1 MASQDPPSYE
11 QAIGSARLSQRERNG
26 ISAQRRRS
34 IEDESRPLP
43 DGWVRTFDPENH
55 HQFFVDIRAEP
66 PRSIWH
72 HPYDDE
78 QYLNS
83 LPLQDRELLG
93 GLTRHP
99 SIEDVAAET
108 TDEEDE
114 YTHHPSSKAAA
125 AGTATAPHEGSSS
138 SSSHPPHQQQAEGSS
153 SSSSPTASKPRSFG
167 RKMKDKLTGTTH
179 EERNAE
185 RARRQQREQDLYR
198 QHELFR
204 RGLAAAIQTGRPQ
217 RLGQDDDAVD
227 VYLEPPD
234 ARFPGVTSVRQ
245 LSPSLEEVFYAADA
259 PGVPKGARH
268 VRPVSYSSYR
278 GGGMMGG
285 GDAYPG
291 GMGGMGRS
299 PYGRPFGPYNRPMGM
314 GYGGGMG
321 MMPMALPLFGGMA
334 LGGMLF

>member
-11 QAIGSARLSQRERNG
+11 QAVGTARLSQRERNG

-55 HQFFVDIRAEP
+55 HQFFVDIQADP

-78 QYLNS
+78 EFLNS
-83 LPLQDRELLG
+83 LPLQERERLG

-99 SIEDVAAET
+99 SKEDIAAET
-108 TDEEDE
+108 TDEE
-114 YTHHPSSKAAA
+114 
-125 AGTATAPHEGSSS
+125 EGD
-138 SSSHPPHQQQAEGSS
+138 SSHHTRAGAAHEAPPHQQGSS
-153 SSSSPTASKPRSFG
+153 SKPRSFG
-167 RKMKDKLTGTTH
+167 RKMKDKITGTTH

-185 RARRQQREQDLYR
+185 RARRQEREQDLYR

-204 RGLAAAIQTGRPQ
+204 RGLAAAIQTNKPQ
-217 RLGQDDDAVD
+217 LLGQDDDGMD

-234 ARFPGVTSVRQ
+234 SNFPGVTSVRQ

-259 PGVPKGARH
+259 PGVPRGRGTCGRYLIRRTVGAG
-268 VRPVSYSSYR
+268 VCLGVVGWVAACIPGVWAVVMVEGAWGGRP
-278 GGGMMGG
+278 ME
-285 GDAYPG
+285 
-291 GMGGMGRS
+291 GRS
-299 PYGRPFGPYNRPMGM
+299 GRIIGQWGWGM
-314 GYGGGMG
+314 VEVW
-321 MMPMALPLFGGMA
+321 A
-334 LGGMLF
+334 

>member
-11 QAIGSARLSQRERNG
+11 QAVGTARLSQRERNG

-55 HQFFVDIRAEP
+55 HQFFVDIRADP

-78 QYLNS
+78 EFLNS
-83 LPLQDRELLG
+83 LPLQERERLG

-99 SIEDVAAET
+99 SKKDIAAET
-108 TDEEDE
+108 TDEE
-114 YTHHPSSKAAA
+114 
-125 AGTATAPHEGSSS
+125 EGD
-138 SSSHPPHQQQAEGSS
+138 SSHHTRAGAAHEAPPHQQGSS
-153 SSSSPTASKPRSFG
+153 SKPRSFG
-167 RKMKDKLTGTTH
+167 RKMKDKITGTTH

-185 RARRQQREQDLYR
+185 RARRQEREQDLYR

-204 RGLAAAIQTGRPQ
+204 RGLAAAIQTNKPQ
-217 RLGQDDDAVD
+217 LLGQDDDGMD

-234 ARFPGVTSVRQ
+234 SNFPGVTSVRQ

-259 PGVPKGARH
+259 PGVP
-268 VRPVSYSSYR
+268 R
-278 GGGMMGG
+278 GGAARAA
-285 GDAYPG
+285 DILFVVPW
-291 GMGGMGRS
+291 GR
-299 PYGRPFGPYNRPMGM
+299 GPFGPYNRPMGM
-314 GYGGGMG
+314 GYGGGIG

-334 LGGMLF
+334 LGGMMF

>member
-11 QAIGSARLSQRERNG
+11 QAVGTARLSQRERNG

-55 HQFFVDIRAEP
+55 HQFFVDIRADP

-78 QYLNS
+78 EYLNS
-83 LPLQDRELLG
+83 LPLQERERLG

-99 SIEDVAAET
+99 SKEDIAAET
-108 TDEEDE
+108 TDDDDE
-114 YTHHPSSKAAA
+114 GHVAGATHGSRQP
-125 AGTATAPHEGSSS
+125 SSS
-138 SSSHPPHQQQAEGSS
+138 SS
-153 SSSSPTASKPRSFG
+153 SKPRSFG
-167 RKMKDKLTGTTH
+167 RKMKDKITGTTH

-185 RARRQQREQDLYR
+185 RSRRQQREQDLYR

-204 RGLAAAIQTGRPQ
+204 RGLAAAIQTNKPQ
-217 RLGQDDDAVD
+217 LLGQDDDGMD

-234 ARFPGVTSVRQ
+234 VRIPGVTHARQ
-245 LSPSLEEVFYAADA
+245 LSPSLEEVFYAPDA

-278 GGGMMGG
+278 GGGGLMGG
-285 GDAYPG
+285 GSSGIYPG
-291 GMGGMGRS
+291 GMGGGFGGGGMGMGRS

-334 LGGMLF
+334 LGGMMF

>member
-1 MASQDPPSYE
+1 MTSQDPPSYD
-11 QAIGSARLSQRERNG
+11 QAVGSARLSQRERNG

-55 HQFFVDIRAEP
+55 HQFFVDIRADP

-83 LPLQDRELLG
+83 LPVQERERLG

-99 SIEDVAAET
+99 SKEDIAAET
-108 TDEEDE
+108 TDEEEGDS
-114 YTHHPSSKAAA
+114 HHANAASR
-125 AGTATAPHEGSSS
+125 GE
-138 SSSHPPHQQQAEGSS
+138 SSHQPQQ
-153 SSSSPTASKPRSFG
+153 ASKPRSFG
-167 RKMKDKLTGTTH
+167 RKMKDKITGTTH

-185 RARRQQREQDLYR
+185 RSRRQQREQDLYK

-204 RGLAAAIQTGRPQ
+204 RGLAAAIQTNKPQ
-217 RLGQDDDAVD
+217 LLGQDDDGMD

-234 ARFPGVTSVRQ
+234 AQFPGVTSVRQ
-245 LSPSLEEVFYAADA
+245 LSPSLQEVFYAPDA

-268 VRPVSYSSYR
+268 IRPESYSSYR
-278 GGGMMGG
+278 GGGMSGGGMMGG
-285 GDAYPG
+285 GMGGGYPG
-291 GMGGMGRS
+291 GMGGGFGGGGMGRS

-334 LGGMLF
+334 LGGMMF

>member
-1 MASQDPPSYE
+1 MTSQDPPSYD
-11 QAIGSARLSQRERNG
+11 QAVGSARLSQRERNG

-55 HQFFVDIRAEP
+55 HQFFVDIRADP

-83 LPLQDRELLG
+83 LPAQERERLG

-99 SIEDVAAET
+99 SKEDIAAET
-108 TDEEDE
+108 TDEEGDS
-114 YTHHPSSKAAA
+114 HHATAFRGPGHGPA
-125 AGTATAPHEGSSS
+125 AGEASEASGSGSGSSS
-138 SSSHPPHQQQAEGSS
+138 SS
-153 SSSSPTASKPRSFG
+153 KPRSLG
-167 RKMKDKLTGTTH
+167 RKMKDKITGTTH

-185 RARRQQREQDLYR
+185 RSRRQQREQDLYK

-204 RGLAAAIQTGRPQ
+204 RGLVAAIRTNQPQ
-217 RLGQDDDAVD
+217 LLGQDDEGTD

-234 ARFPGVTSVRQ
+234 AQYAGVTHVRQ
-245 LSPSLEEVFYAADA
+245 LSPSLEEVFYAPDA
-259 PGVPKGARH
+259 PGIPKGARH
-268 VRPVSYSSYR
+268 VRPESYSSYR
-278 GGGMMGG
+278 GGG
-285 GDAYPG
+285 AYP
-291 GMGGMGRS
+291 GGMGRS

-334 LGGMLF
+334 LGGMMF